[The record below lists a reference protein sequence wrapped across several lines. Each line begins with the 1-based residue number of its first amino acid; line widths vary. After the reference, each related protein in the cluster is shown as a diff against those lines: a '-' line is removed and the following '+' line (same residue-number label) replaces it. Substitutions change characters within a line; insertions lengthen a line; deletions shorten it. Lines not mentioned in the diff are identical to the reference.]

1 MSELYNRIEALC
13 KKAGLT
19 VTEMCRQAGVSRGN
33 LTDLKMGRQS
43 GLSAKNLDKIASFFG
58 VSVSYLLGT
67 EKDKAS
73 AKAEA
78 DDEVSEM
85 LEEIRRRP
93 DLRVLFS
100 LSKNATP
107 EDIRKAIKI
116 IKAICGDDNGGYNN

>member
-1 MSELYNRIEALC
+1 MSTLYERIDALC
-13 KKAGLT
+13 KERDMS
-19 VTEMCRQAGVSRGN
+19 VTEMCRQLNVPRTTLSELKSGRSKTLGIKH
-33 LTDLKMGRQS
+33 LT
-43 GLSAKNLDKIASFFG
+43 KIAEFFG
-58 VSVSYLLGT
+58 VTVDYLVTG